1 MRERLMELPAGLIRL
16 KYFNSHYH
24 AYSEVTGTIIDYGD
38 DDIKFRI
45 DDIKPENDLTII
57 VKYTDI
63 VL

>member
-1 MRERLMELPAGLIRL
+1 MREKLESLPKGLIRL
-16 KYFNSHYH
+16 KYFNTHYY

-38 DDIKFRI
+38 DDIKFKI
-45 DDIKPENDLTII
+45 DDIKPENNLTII